1 LLPDKQIA
9 WISSNI
15 LPHEGAVR
23 ASLRRLN
30 LQKSDI
36 DDIIQEAYCRLAAVD
51 DLSRIQSGRA
61 YFYTVV
67 RNIILKQIQRS
78 KIVRI
83 ESLAE
88 IETLGIS
95 SDSEAS
101 PEQILSGRQELAQVQ
116 KWIAN
121 LPERCRQVFILRK
134 VRGLSQR
141 ETAKTLGLS
150 ENVVEKQ
157 TARGLFLILKSAET
171 AIPALSNKKSVREI
185 GQSQDERTRDKR
197 RD

>member
-1 LLPDKQIA
+1 M
-9 WISSNI
+9 
-15 LPHEGAVR
+15 R